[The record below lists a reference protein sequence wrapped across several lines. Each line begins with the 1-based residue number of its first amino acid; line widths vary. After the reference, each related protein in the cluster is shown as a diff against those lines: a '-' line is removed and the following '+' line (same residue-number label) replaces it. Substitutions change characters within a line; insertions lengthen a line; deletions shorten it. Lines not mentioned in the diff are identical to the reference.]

1 MGHTL
6 FASKDMP
13 QKKFVTDSVS
23 SAGITQIRFKGYLL
37 SLVGTPAQFLCTDA
51 STSIFL

>member
-6 FASKDMP
+6 FTFKDMP
-13 QKKFVTDSVS
+13 QRNATDSIS

-37 SLVGTPAQFLCTDA
+37 SLVGTPAKSL
-51 STSIFL
+51 